1 VPSPWASIEA
11 QARHGTGGG
20 PGWHGH
26 GCRRA
31 GPGMGRAIA
40 CRATCRPTGRP
51 SMDMY
56 RGRAVITDRWTCIF
70 SVIHLASISSSQGV
84 AIGLLLH
91 LHAVSLTPWDERTTS
106 DAVCSLWIR
115 VNFQALGQE
124 FVSEFAFP
132 FFFFSLPSIQF
143 AHRIM
148 TN

>member
-1 VPSPWASIEA
+1 MSA
-11 QARHGTGGG
+11 QLSTLIPRN
-20 PGWHGH
+20 
-26 GCRRA
+26 R
-31 GPGMGRAIA
+31 
-40 CRATCRPTGRP
+40 
-51 SMDMY
+51 